1 MGVPDVSG
9 NLVPIE
15 NGPGPGSGPVV
26 NYQVCL
32 TESHQCVD
40 RCVAMGEDDGSM
52 MTEGMEEF
60 TKELS
65 TLVERFP
72 GLSSRYLFFPTVT
85 EQAE

>member
-1 MGVPDVSG
+1 
-9 NLVPIE
+9 
-15 NGPGPGSGPVV
+15 
-26 NYQVCL
+26 
-32 TESHQCVD
+32 
-40 RCVAMGEDDGSM
+40 MGEDDGSM